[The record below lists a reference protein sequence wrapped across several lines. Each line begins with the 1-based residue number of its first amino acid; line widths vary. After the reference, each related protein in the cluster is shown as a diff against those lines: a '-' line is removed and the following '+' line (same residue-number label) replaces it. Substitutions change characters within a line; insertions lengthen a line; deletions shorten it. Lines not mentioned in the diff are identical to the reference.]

1 MNKTDMKNTVIA
13 LLVSL
18 AALTGCIGS
27 GKSKEMGPAETVEA
41 FCNALVSGEYDEA
54 FSFCDSLQM
63 QSYINNIRTA
73 FGEAARRDSSA
84 AAIAASILKE
94 AEIEIGETAKEQDK
108 RLVNYTI
115 VINEELRKDK
125 VATMKKEEGEWK
137 IEAITDRI

>member
-1 MNKTDMKNTVIA
+1 
-13 LLVSL
+13 
-18 AALTGCIGS
+18 
-27 GKSKEMGPAETVEA
+27 MGPTETVEA

-94 AEIEIGETAKEQDK
+94 ADIEIGETAKEQDK